1 MPLSAQGQHDSKV
14 VILVFV
20 KWPPSEAIKGRAF
33 VLIWFGFSRQS
44 IFRLCEP
51 VKEDQHLSRNVFRTT
66 FDSSFSPISTFAKL
80 KSAKIKVVIEMSQS
94 VMSVNFWHGHVSSF
108 YLLSNIKAC
117 NEILL
122 KMTFDFLIF
131 LAKVPPKWPCW
142 TWDFELPGLRTQAF
156 QKLSSS
162 QYI

>member
-51 VKEDQHLSRNVFRTT
+51 VKEDQHLS
-66 FDSSFSPISTFAKL
+66 
-80 KSAKIKVVIEMSQS
+80 KVECRSCYRDVT
-94 VMSVNFWHGHVSSF
+94 VCH
-108 YLLSNIKAC
+108 
-117 NEILL
+117 
-122 KMTFDFLIF
+122 
-131 LAKVPPKWPCW
+131 
-142 TWDFELPGLRTQAF
+142 
-156 QKLSSS
+156 
-162 QYI
+162 

>member
-94 VMSVNFWHGHVSSF
+94 VIYLFIYFNICMIDKRNIMSTMHHIKLQINGPSGHCHCSH
-108 YLLSNIKAC
+108 L
-117 NEILL
+117 
-122 KMTFDFLIF
+122 DFH
-131 LAKVPPKWPCW
+131 PPP
-142 TWDFELPGLRTQAF
+142 EVQ
-156 QKLSSS
+156 QLSS
-162 QYI
+162 QIDPC